1 MCIYIVNVENWCSG
15 SAASDLYK
23 TCTQI
28 VYMLCI
34 SYQRWINCSFV
45 KKKPTARLNLG
56 FDLLDLKWNL
66 RFGIVIIHRN
76 ATSIKPQWGLSNIRH
91 LLACFTCDINNIS
104 IDLINIYL
112 KEIIHHHCQSTSW
125 NKIIQELSFFIYV
138 YSISNWL

>member
-45 KKKPTARLNLG
+45 QKKPTARLNLG
-56 FDLLDLKWNL
+56 FDLIDLKWNL
-66 RFGIVIIHRN
+66 RFGIVIIHRY
-76 ATSIKPQWGLSNIRH
+76 AMSIKPQWGLSNIRH
-91 LLACFTCDINNIS
+91 LLVCYTCDIHNIS

-112 KEIIHHHCQSTSW
+112 KEIIYHHCESLKKHGQVE
-125 NKIIQELSFFIYV
+125 NIKVNNIL
-138 YSISNWL
+138 

>member
-28 VYMLCI
+28 VYMLCT
-34 SYQRWINCSFV
+34 SYKGAMLKSGLQRWTI
-45 KKKPTARLNLG
+45 LNLG